1 MIKTKKYK
9 IGRRLGTGVYEKCQ
23 TQKFALSEQK
33 REGGRKRK
41 RRKQV
46 SDYGLQL
53 LEKQKIRFTY
63 GLKEKQLVKYVKD
76 VLAKKGVNVYDSL
89 YQNIESRL
97 DNIVYRL
104 GLAETRAKAR
114 QMVTH
119 GHITVNGKKMNIPS
133 YKISLGEIVGIRS
146 QSQNKALFENLEERM
161 KNSNIPTWLA
171 FDIKKKEGK
180 VVSVPKMIDSRE
192 FNLRQVFEFYSR

>member
-1 MIKTKKYK
+1 
-9 IGRRLGTGVYEKCQ
+9 
-23 TQKFALSEQK
+23 LSEQK